1 MFKHLCNV
9 HSIRP
14 SLRSLH
20 PNRCNFEIYINP
32 IYLWNTLSNPDY
44 FRIALDVYVLCV
56 CVFPRQTYTQGFSL
70 LTLMQFDFDFLQFR
84 LLKKFTHSVAY
95 FIIQVKDSRRNVTY
109 SLLFQ
114 IWLKSRFLFC
124 KTERVLDSFHIIFE
138 IDSFTCID
146 CDIW

>member
-1 MFKHLCNV
+1 MQCAFDTTQFTFTSSK
-9 HSIRP
+9 
-14 SLRSLH
+14 SLQFWNLH
-20 PNRCNFEIYINP
+20 KSNIFVKYIIQP
-32 IYLWNTLSNPDY
+32 RLLSDC
-44 FRIALDVYVLCV
+44 LGCLCV
-56 CVFPRQTYTQGFSL
+56 VCVCISATNIYVYTQGFSL